1 MVKLVDTRDL
11 KSLDAS
17 RAGSIPAPGTNTET
31 SESGSGNGAFPCG
44 SGLGRDR
51 AVAIRKLRCRLR
63 SGSEDPSHTTLTQA
77 QVVALAHFPVGAA
90 LAATGPLRSASFDA
104 GCGRGQKTP
113 PTKPRLRPRAG
124 AIPVGA
130 AWAATGSLQATCSDS
145 GRKCEPSPPAPLP
158 LMRARGADGAAGPSP
173 ASAGEGGA
181 QRRVRGLGLDAGR
194 CRGQKTPS
202 KNPTAPTTE
211 PPLKRTRQ
219 GFSPTCLHGPR
230 LRNAPDAAGLV

>member
-1 MVKLVDTRDL
+1 
-11 KSLDAS
+11 
-17 RAGSIPAPGTNTET
+17 
-31 SESGSGNGAFPCG
+31 
-44 SGLGRDR
+44 
-51 AVAIRKLRCRLR
+51 
-63 SGSEDPSHTTLTQA
+63 LTQA
-77 QVVALAHFPVGAA
+77 QVVALAYSSVGAALAATGPLRSAGFDVGCCRGQRTPPTESWTRAQVAALAHFPVGAA
-90 LAATGPLRSASFDA
+90 LAATGP
-104 GCGRGQKTP
+104 
-113 PTKPRLRPRAG
+113 
-124 AIPVGA
+124 
-130 AWAATGSLQATCSDS
+130 LQATCSDS

-158 LMRARGADGAAGPSP
+158 LMRARGADGADPGAGPSP

-211 PPLKRTRQ
+211 PPLQRTRQ